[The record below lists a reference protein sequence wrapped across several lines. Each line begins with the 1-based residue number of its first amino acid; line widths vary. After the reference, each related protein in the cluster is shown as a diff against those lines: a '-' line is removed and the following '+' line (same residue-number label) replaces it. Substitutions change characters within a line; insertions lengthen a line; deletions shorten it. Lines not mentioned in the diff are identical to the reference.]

1 MRFSRVVIFLLITCT
16 LITTVIVAYYVQRY
30 QQLKQS
36 NISQTAREALN
47 QLAYSERE
55 FTSIQEQLFSV
66 VDLLGHGQ
74 STCDFALSPNETNRS
89 QLENVF
95 ISVAKSQ
102 KWYNHIR
109 FINPQGLE
117 LIRVDYSSATHQ
129 ANSVKTLQSYQD
141 SELFRYAQTL
151 ADDQVGSWSANRVVK
166 IGETIQTVPSV
177 RIVTP
182 VGILGERYGYI
193 MIDVDI
199 WNLSNRLNYALE
211 KDLRPK
217 LVSDAGVY
225 LTDQYADTHLTFA
238 HEEFHSDNLAQHY
251 PLSWDR
257 IKRKGSGYLLE
268 KKHLL
273 VFTTVSLS
281 DKQQLHLVINLTP
294 EQLTKRVERDLND
307 LVKEGVFVFL
317 IVLIFALPTVSMAL
331 HYHRRNIESKLARAA
346 LNGMSAV
353 MISDKSHQVIMVN
366 QEFEKITGLSSHW
379 VLGRNALKV
388 LLCHDGMDHVLN
400 VLEKVAENHFWEGEI
415 ELVTTEH
422 QTLTTIMRIQAIFE
436 AGRVSYYITSLVDI
450 SERKALENKL
460 RELSEKDSLTHLWNR
475 RKFEQELQAQTQLVQ
490 RYPDSHDACLVL
502 IDIDFFK
509 RINDELGHDEGDRVI
524 AKVAHILAQQLRAT
538 DFIARI
544 GGEEFA
550 VLMPHTDI
558 EEAEA
563 VVERLRVA
571 VDIDQSL
578 TVTISAGITDLT
590 QDSTRSYKCA
600 DIALYESKTL
610 GRNQVSLCRSS
621 DEIA

>member
-66 VDLLGHGQ
+66 ADLLGHGQ

-109 FINPQGLE
+109 FIDPQGLE

-151 ADDQVGSWSANRVVK
+151 SDDQVGSWSANRIVK
-166 IGETIQTVPSV
+166 IGESIQTVPSV

-225 LTDQYADTHLTFA
+225 LTDKYADTHLTFA

-251 PLSWDR
+251 PLSW
-257 IKRKGSGYLLE
+257 IASSAKGVATCWRKS
-268 KKHLL
+268 
-273 VFTTVSLS
+273 
-281 DKQQLHLVINLTP
+281 
-294 EQLTKRVERDLND
+294 
-307 LVKEGVFVFL
+307 
-317 IVLIFALPTVSMAL
+317 IFWCLP
-331 HYHRRNIESKLARAA
+331 R
-346 LNGMSAV
+346 
-353 MISDKSHQVIMVN
+353 
-366 QEFEKITGLSSHW
+366 F
-379 VLGRNALKV
+379 
-388 LLCHDGMDHVLN
+388 
-400 VLEKVAENHFWEGEI
+400 
-415 ELVTTEH
+415 
-422 QTLTTIMRIQAIFE
+422 
-436 AGRVSYYITSLVDI
+436 
-450 SERKALENKL
+450 
-460 RELSEKDSLTHLWNR
+460 
-475 RKFEQELQAQTQLVQ
+475 
-490 RYPDSHDACLVL
+490 
-502 IDIDFFK
+502 
-509 RINDELGHDEGDRVI
+509 
-524 AKVAHILAQQLRAT
+524 
-538 DFIARI
+538 
-544 GGEEFA
+544 
-550 VLMPHTDI
+550 
-558 EEAEA
+558 
-563 VVERLRVA
+563 
-571 VDIDQSL
+571 
-578 TVTISAGITDLT
+578 
-590 QDSTRSYKCA
+590 RSRTNSNS
-600 DIALYESKTL
+600 IW
-610 GRNQVSLCRSS
+610 
-621 DEIA
+621 

>member
-66 VDLLGHGQ
+66 ADLLGHGQ

-109 FINPQGLE
+109 FIDPQGLE

-129 ANSVKTLQSYQD
+129 ANSVKTLQSYQN

-151 ADDQVGSWSANRVVK
+151 SDDQVGSWSANRVVK
-166 IGETIQTVPSV
+166 IGESIQTAPSV

-225 LTDQYADTHLTFA
+225 LTDKYADTHLTFA

-257 IKRKGSGYLLE
+257 IKREGSGYLLE

-273 VFTTVSLS
+273 VFTTVSIS

-379 VLGRNALKV
+379 VLGRNALKG

-415 ELVTTEH
+415 ELVTAEH